1 MRPLNRPECAINTFK
16 AQSSRSQGRLV
27 VEGLSCLSADQKRAA
42 LQEVLESEA
51 LARSDQLRSFLSYV
65 GEMAISGRA
74 REITEY
80 QIAVEALGRPA
91 DFSPTDD
98 SSVRSRA
105 HELRRKLQRYYEA
118 ENPRASV
125 WVLLPKGAY
134 CPRFL
139 LREEAAQ
146 HSLHEH
152 AEAPSPLE
160 SGRSEPDPAQAGLV
174 PAATPARRP
183 ARLSRRETLL
193 VVALVVFLP
202 CAAYLGYALKRG
214 ESGRKFDPMIVNAWG
229 PLSRPN
235 ADVLLCVA
243 TVLHLVV
250 RPYMAVVA
258 EGFPKYPAPPELYA
272 FFRQHRPLP
281 EGTELSMHPVD
292 NSVQMGQLA
301 SVVALANTLHDGG
314 VRYQVLPE
322 RAARITAMRGRNVIL
337 VGEPQSSEAAAF
349 YLDKMPITVEYDPA
363 IQDVVVRDRSQP
375 GRPRAFI
382 PKRGPDKRYTEVY
395 GLITVTPTPEA
406 PSDQR
411 SVIIS
416 GLTSVGEQGAA
427 EYFSSVKALSSL
439 LERFRRE
446 GRTGFPSGYQVV
458 LRCTSRDTLLIS
470 TEYET
475 HVVVRP

>member
-1 MRPLNRPECAINTFK
+1 M
-16 AQSSRSQGRLV
+16 
-27 VEGLSCLSADQKRAA
+27 EGVSCLSADQKRAA

-51 LARSDQLRSFLSYV
+51 LSRSDQLRSFLGYV

-80 QIAVEALGRPA
+80 QIAVEALGRPT

-105 HELRRKLQRYYEA
+105 HELRRKLHRYYET
-118 ENPRASV
+118 ENPRAPV
-125 WVLLPKGAY
+125 RVELPKGAY

-139 LREEAAQ
+139 LREEADRS
-146 HSLHEH
+146 SLHEH
-152 AEAPSPLE
+152 ADAPSPPEPGATTLRGE
-160 SGRSEPDPAQAGLV
+160 SAPSPADLV
-174 PAATPARRP
+174 AAAPPVRRVARF
-183 ARLSRRETLL
+183 SRREI
-193 VVALVVFLP
+193 ALVAALAVCVP
-202 CAAYLGYALKRG
+202 GAAYLGYSLRHG
-214 ESGRKFDPMIVNAWG
+214 NSGRGFDPVIAKAWG
-229 PLSRPN
+229 PLARPN

-243 TVLHLVV
+243 TVLHMVV

-281 EGTELSMHPVD
+281 EGTQLSMHPVD

-301 SVVALANTLHDGG
+301 SVVTLATTLHDGG
-314 VRYQVLPE
+314 VRFQVLPE
-322 RAARITAMRGRNVIL
+322 RAARVTVMRGRNVIL
-337 VGEPQSSEAAAF
+337 VGEPQNSEAAAL

-363 IQDVVVRDRSQP
+363 VQDVVVRDRRIP
-375 GRPRAFI
+375 DHPRAFV

-395 GLITVTPTPEA
+395 GLITVTPTQEA
-406 PSDQR
+406 TGDQR
-411 SVIIS
+411 SVVIS

-427 EYFSSVKALSSL
+427 EFFSSAKALSSL
-439 LERFRRE
+439 LERFRSE
-446 GRTGFPSGYQVV
+446 GRSGFPSGYQVV
-458 LRCTSRDTLLIS
+458 VRCNSRDTLLIS

-475 HVVVRP
+475 HIVLRP

>member
-1 MRPLNRPECAINTFK
+1 M
-16 AQSSRSQGRLV
+16 
-27 VEGLSCLSADQKRAA
+27 EGLSCLSADQKRAA
-42 LQEVLESEA
+42 LQEVLESET

-105 HELRRKLQRYYEA
+105 HELRRKLQRYYET
-118 ENPRASV
+118 ENPRAPV
-125 WVLLPKGAY
+125 RVVLPKGAY

-139 LREEAAQ
+139 LREEADRS
-146 HSLHEH
+146 SLPEH
-152 AEAPSPLE
+152 AEAPS
-160 SGRSEPDPAQAGLV
+160 SSEPVHSESDLAQADLV
-174 PAATPARRP
+174 PAAPPVARA
-183 ARLSRRETLL
+183 ARFSRREI
-193 VVALVVFLP
+193 ALVAALAVFVP
-202 CAAYLGYALKRG
+202 CAAYLGYALRRG
-214 ESGRKFDPMIVNAWG
+214 DSGHQFDPVIVKAWG
-229 PLSRPN
+229 PLARPN

-243 TVLHLVV
+243 TALHLVV

-322 RAARITAMRGRNVIL
+322 RAARITVMRGRNVIL
-337 VGEPQSSEAAAF
+337 VGEPQNSEAAAL

-363 IQDVVVRDRSQP
+363 VQDVVVRDRRNP
-375 GRPRAFI
+375 GHPRAFV

-406 PSDQR
+406 TGDQR

-427 EYFSSVKALSSL
+427 EFFSSVKALSSL
-439 LERFRRE
+439 LERFQSE
-446 GRTGFPSGYQVV
+446 GRSGFPSGYQVV
-458 LRCTSRDTLLIS
+458 LRCNSRDTLLIS
-470 TEYET
+470 TMYET
-475 HVVVRP
+475 HVVFRP

>member
-1 MRPLNRPECAINTFK
+1 
-16 AQSSRSQGRLV
+16 

-105 HELRRKLQRYYEA
+105 HELRRKLQRYYET
-118 ENPRASV
+118 ENPRAPV
-125 WVLLPKGAY
+125 RVVLPKGAY

-139 LREEAAQ
+139 LREEADRS
-146 HSLHEH
+146 SLHEH
-152 AEAPSPLE
+152 AEGSPPEPVATTLHGE
-160 SGRSEPDPAQAGLV
+160 SGTAQAELV
-174 PAATPARRP
+174 AAAAPVRRP
-183 ARLSRRETLL
+183 ARLSRREI
-193 VVALVVFLP
+193 ALVAALAVFVP
-202 CAAYLGYALKRG
+202 CAAYLGYGLRRG
-214 ESGRKFDPMIVNAWG
+214 DSRRQFDPVIVKAWG
-229 PLSRPN
+229 PLARPN

-292 NSVQMGQLA
+292 NSVQMGQLT

-322 RAARITAMRGRNVIL
+322 RAARITVMRGRNVIL
-337 VGEPQSSEAAAF
+337 VGEPQNSEAAAL

-363 IQDVVVRDRSQP
+363 VQDVVVRDRRQP
-375 GRPRAFI
+375 GHPRAFV
-382 PKRGPDKRYTEVY
+382 PKRGPDKRYTEVF

-406 PSDQR
+406 TGDQR

-427 EYFSSVKALSSL
+427 EFFSSVKALSSL
-439 LERFRRE
+439 LERFRGE
-446 GRTGFPSGYQVV
+446 GRSGFPSGYQVV
-458 LRCTSRDTLLIS
+458 LRCNSRDTLLIS

-475 HVVVRP
+475 HVVFRP

>member
-1 MRPLNRPECAINTFK
+1 
-16 AQSSRSQGRLV
+16 
-27 VEGLSCLSADQKRAA
+27 VEGLAGLSTDQKRAA

-105 HELRRKLQRYYEA
+105 HELRRKLQRYYET
-118 ENPRASV
+118 ENPRAPV
-125 WVLLPKGAY
+125 RVELPKGAY

-146 HSLHEH
+146 NALHEH
-152 AEAPSPLE
+152 AEAPSPP
-160 SGRSEPDPAQAGLV
+160 EPGAAPVHTEHDKAQAGLV
-174 PAATPARRP
+174 PAAPPVRRP
-183 ARLSRRETLL
+183 ARFSRRET
-193 VVALVVFLP
+193 ALVAALAVFVP
-202 CAAYLGYALKRG
+202 CAAYLGYGLRRG
-214 ESGRKFDPMIVNAWG
+214 DSGRQFDPVIVKAWG
-229 PLSRPN
+229 PLARPN
-235 ADVLLCVA
+235 ADVLLCFA
-243 TVLHLVV
+243 SSLHLVV

-322 RAARITAMRGRNVIL
+322 RAARITVMRGRNVIL
-337 VGEPQSSEAAAF
+337 IGEPQDSEAAAL

-363 IQDVVVRDRSQP
+363 VQDVVVRDRRHP
-375 GRPRAFI
+375 GHPRAFV

-406 PSDQR
+406 TGDQR

-427 EYFSSVKALSSL
+427 EFFSSVKALSSL
-439 LERFRRE
+439 LERFRSE
-446 GRTGFPSGYQVV
+446 GRSGFPSGYQVV
-458 LRCTSRDTLLIS
+458 LRCNSRDTLLIS
-470 TEYET
+470 TVYET
-475 HVVVRP
+475 HVVFRP

>member
-1 MRPLNRPECAINTFK
+1 
-16 AQSSRSQGRLV
+16 
-27 VEGLSCLSADQKRAA
+27 VEGPSHLSADQKRAA

-74 REITEY
+74 REITAY

-105 HELRRKLQRYYEA
+105 HELRRKLQRYYET
-118 ENPRASV
+118 ENPRAPV
-125 WVLLPKGAY
+125 RVVLPKGPY

-139 LREEAAQ
+139 LREEAVQ
-146 HSLHEH
+146 YSLHEH
-152 AEAPSPLE
+152 AEAPSPPELVHGE
-160 SGRSEPDPAQAGLV
+160 SDPAQADLV
-174 PAATPARRP
+174 PAAPPLRGPT
-183 ARLSRRETLL
+183 RLSRREAVL
-193 VVALVVFLP
+193 VAALAVFVP
-202 CAAYLGYALKRG
+202 CAAYFGYALRRG
-214 ESGRKFDPMIVNAWG
+214 DPGRQFDPVIVKAWG
-229 PLSRPN
+229 PLTKPN

-243 TVLHLVV
+243 TALHLVV

-301 SVVALANTLHDGG
+301 SVVSLATTLHDGG

-322 RAARITAMRGRNVIL
+322 RAARVTVMRGRNVIL
-337 VGEPQSSEAAAF
+337 VGEPQNSEAAAL

-363 IQDVVVRDRSQP
+363 VQDVVVRDRRQP
-375 GRPRAFI
+375 GHPRAFV
-382 PKRGPDKRYTEVY
+382 PRRGPDKRYTEVY
-395 GLITVTPTPEA
+395 GLITVMPTPEA
-406 PSDQR
+406 TGDQR

-427 EYFSSVKALSSL
+427 EFFSSVKALSSL
-439 LERFRRE
+439 LERFRSE
-446 GRTGFPSGYQVV
+446 GRSGFPSGYQVV
-458 LRCTSRDTLLIS
+458 VRCNSRDTLLIS

-475 HVVVRP
+475 HAVFRP